1 MRERR
6 NKSLSDSVDL
16 TGYEI
21 YDIYG
26 VGRKE
31 LTGKY
36 TKEALVELFC
46 NEWVQPIECHKCGRV
61 DYCKYP
67 VQNPYNPD
75 KKLDIPCGVVVNSI
89 KTHVN
94 STFEIL
100 QKMDKKLI
108 QRYLDGCFYFSQYI
122 AESEMAIGMYI
133 DDMVSYFGSYAPAM
147 VGHVAKIRD
156 TLNMMSREFNKIPE
170 FRIDRGVLFVE
181 GESEEAFLNKLK
193 DSHSSWFLNLIVE
206 NYKGEGNSKPRR
218 ILMLLEDYKAKGYT
232 VYLQGDADGKE
243 PQKFNSVKDLVEKDN
258 LFIFKHDF
266 ETAVPPNLLLFC
278 LQKLDCL
285 LDITEEEFV
294 ARVTSEDKSVVK
306 IIKEVYDIDL
316 DPIKV
321 ELATM
326 VARVLNSSPGW
337 WQNED
342 FMNTALG
349 QFLRFVQKIK

>member
-1 MRERR
+1 MR
-6 NKSLSDSVDL
+6 DSVDL

-26 VGRKE
+26 VGRKK
-31 LTGKY
+31 LTGEY
-36 TKEALVELFC
+36 TKESLIELFC
-46 NEWVQPIECHKCGRV
+46 EEWVQLIECHKCGRGN
-61 DYCKYP
+61 YCKYSIP
-67 VQNPYNPD
+67 NKYNPER
-75 KKLDIPCGVVVNSI
+75 KQEIPCGVVVDAI
-89 KTHVN
+89 KNHLN
-94 STFEIL
+94 STFSLL
-100 QKMDKKLI
+100 QKMDRKQV
-108 QRYLDGCFYFSQYI
+108 QRYLDGCFYFSQFVTQ
-122 AESEMAIGMYI
+122 SEMGIGMYI
-133 DDMVSYFGSYAPAM
+133 DDIVADFGAYAPAM

-156 TLNMMSREFNKIPE
+156 TLNKMSREFNEIPE

-181 GESEEAFLNKLK
+181 GETEEAFLNKLK
-193 DSHSSWFLNLIVE
+193 ESHSSWFLNLIVE

-278 LQKLDCL
+278 LQKLDYL
-285 LDITEEEFV
+285 PDITEEEFV

-326 VARVLNSSPGW
+326 VARVLNNSPGW

-342 FMNTALG
+342 FMNTELG
-349 QFLRFVQKIK
+349 QFLRFIQKIK